1 MAPPGEG
8 ARARRPCGGGQLEG
22 GQAQV
27 TQGGWHDRNG
37 GKALMT
43 SAPLVS
49 LARRN
54 PQGFGLAV
62 TVLGVAFFFPDAL
75 VIRLIG
81 ADTMTVA
88 VWRGLAAG
96 VATLAAL
103 ALFAPARMR
112 DGAVLFS
119 LPGLAMV
126 VLQGVGSVFFL
137 GSLGHTTAANTL
149 LILATAPF
157 LAALFAALLLGER
170 VDRPT
175 LWAILAAF
183 AGVVIIAWGSVER
196 GGWLGDLLSL
206 CNAVTVALYYVVLRA
221 VPGKSLIL
229 PITVGYFVTALIAW
243 PLAPMSPLDLR
254 QAALVVVS
262 GAVILAGGAALLM
275 LGPRYL
281 PAAEVALI
289 TMLEIVAG
297 PALVWWVLDEAPAGQ
312 TLVGGGVILTAV
324 LMHAIVRLRQG
335 GPLREEPA

>member
-1 MAPPGEG
+1 
-8 ARARRPCGGGQLEG
+8 
-22 GQAQV
+22 
-27 TQGGWHDRNG
+27 
-37 GKALMT
+37 MT
-43 SAPLVS
+43 PA

-81 ADTMTVA
+81 ADTMTIA

-103 ALFAPARMR
+103 ALFAPARLR
-112 DGAVLFS
+112 DWAVVAT
-119 LPGLAMV
+119 LPGIAMIL
-126 VLQGVGSVFFL
+126 LQGTGSVFFL
-137 GSLGHTTAANTL
+137 ASLGHTTAANTL

-157 LAALFAALLLGER
+157 MAAGFSALLLGER
-170 VDRPT
+170 VDRLT

-183 AGVVIIAWGSVER
+183 GGVAIIAAGSLSR
-196 GGWLGDLLSL
+196 GGWLGDALSL

-229 PITVGYFVTALIAW
+229 PIALGYFVTALIAW
-243 PLAPMSPLDLR
+243 PFAPMAPLDAG
-254 QAALVVVS
+254 QGALVFVS
-262 GAVILAGGAALLM
+262 GAVILAGGAGLLM

-281 PAAEVALI
+281 PAAEVTLI

-297 PALVWWVLDEAPAGQ
+297 PAIVWWVLDETPAGA
-312 TLVGGGVILTAV
+312 TLLGGAVILAAV
-324 LMHAIVRLRQG
+324 LIHAFLRLRQA
-335 GPLREEPA
+335 GPTGQGDAA